1 MTGVSLGFLRLA
13 TLLCLVVFLA
23 AQSGCDRTATGLTDA
38 ATEAR
43 TPDALTDIAIDM
55 SDASGEFLD
64 AQKDIVL
71 DAGDDTA
78 DAMDATFDAAD
89 VSPDPFG
96 ECTVPRPDVPD
107 AAPPCAPDSTSACG
121 CSVGPSGMRRC
132 LEDLTWSACQCP
144 ERNLDAGPIIDRV
157 PPDVFE
163 PIPAIVGPRLLAPQS
178 GARVTTL
185 RPTLRWRLPDGVTSA
200 RVELCADRPCDHLL
214 VTRDIAGTSWRPRDA
229 LAHGVVFW
237 RVRGLNADGAV
248 TWTSAT
254 WEFGVPRRDTPV
266 DTSYGVLKDFNGDGY
281 DDVAVQ
287 SSTRRPRGGIRVFTG
302 GPEGLAEDRVRVL
315 NPPEQPPWDT
325 DRDSTGDF
333 GKIFAVG
340 DVNGDGLADLVAG
353 APLYRELPFNPRLV
367 ETDGR
372 AYVYFG
378 ATGCILARSEV
389 SYRPTERGTPFEFG
403 RDVSVGDFN
412 GDGYGDM
419 LLTADDGQ
427 GPDELQLYP
436 GAPFGPD
443 RSPVSTASVGAR
455 TAQFVGDL
463 NGDGYADVMAKAR
476 NYEGPW
482 LSDNALVVLYGNP
495 DGRLEFHTQ
504 YIELPFR
511 SALYDWIIRWGD
523 VNEDGYADPIVSF
536 DGFVYA
542 FYGSSNGIRR
552 YRRLNTP
559 PNTGG
564 GSGAPSFGIGLAMP
578 ADVDGDGHA
587 ELLAGAEVANDH
599 DGQVYLFPYDG
610 GDLGTMWTEEIPGRM
625 GLRQGFSVP
634 AIVGDLDGDGFN
646 DVAAGAPLGAVPR
659 LYVYS
664 GGVWRWW
671 ESPRLMVTGL
681 HAENVL

>member
-38 ATEAR
+38 AAEAR

-55 SDASGEFLD
+55 SDASDEFLD
-64 AQKDIVL
+64 AQQDIVL
-71 DAGDDTA
+71 DAGDDAA

-266 DTSYGVLKDFNGDGY
+266 DTSYGVLKDFDGDGY
-281 DDVAVQ
+281 DDLVAH
-287 SSTRRPRGGIRVFTG
+287 SSYDRRGGGIRVFPG
-302 GPEGLAEDRVRVL
+302 GPDGVSGDRVRIL
-315 NPPEQPPWDT
+315 NPPDPPSWEPVRADT
-325 DRDSTGDF
+325 GGF

-340 DVNGDGLADLVAG
+340 DLNGDGLADLVAG
-353 APLYRELPFNPRLV
+353 APLYTELAGTFPPG
-367 ETDGR
+367 GR
-372 AYVYFG
+372 AYLFFG
-378 ATGCILARSEV
+378 SRSCVLAPSEV
-389 SYRPTERGTPFEFG
+389 SYRPSEMGDPVELG
-403 RDVSVGDFN
+403 HDVSVGDFN
-412 GDGYGDM
+412 GDGYDDM
-419 LLTADDGQ
+419 LAASRSYGRYAGDIELFLGGPS
-427 GPDELQLYP
+427 GPDGTARDTSSS
-436 GAPFGPD
+436 GAH
-443 RSPVSTASVGAR
+443 

-463 NGDGYADVMAKAR
+463 NGDGYADIMARAR
-476 NYEGPW
+476 NYQEPG
-482 LSDNALVVLYGNP
+482 LNDFALVVLYGNP
-495 DGRLEFHTQ
+495 EGHLGFHTQ

-542 FYGSSNGIRR
+542 FYGSSSGIRR
-552 YRRLNTP
+552 FLRLNTP
-559 PNTGG
+559 PDTGG
-564 GSGAPSFGIGLAMP
+564 GSGAPSFGIGLSMP
-578 ADVDGDGHA
+578 VDVDGDGHA
-587 ELLAGAEVANDH
+587 ELLAGARVANDH

-646 DVAAGAPLGAVPR
+646 DVAVGAPLGDAPR

-664 GGVWRWW
+664 GGVGRWW
-671 ESPRLMVTGL
+671 ETPRLMVTGL
-681 HAENVL
+681 QAENVL